1 VKKLPYIEINTWSG
15 KDIETKRRLVEE
27 VTKAVISVLDIK
39 PKMVSIIIRDIP
51 KENWAVGG
59 VLDVDKNY

>member
-1 VKKLPYIEINTWSG
+1 MKKLPYIEINTWSG

>member
-1 VKKLPYIEINTWSG
+1 MRRLPYIEINTWSG
-15 KDIETKRRLVEE
+15 KDKETKRRLVEE

-39 PKMVSIIIRDIP
+39 PEMVSVIIRDIP
-51 KENWAVGG
+51 KGNWAVGG